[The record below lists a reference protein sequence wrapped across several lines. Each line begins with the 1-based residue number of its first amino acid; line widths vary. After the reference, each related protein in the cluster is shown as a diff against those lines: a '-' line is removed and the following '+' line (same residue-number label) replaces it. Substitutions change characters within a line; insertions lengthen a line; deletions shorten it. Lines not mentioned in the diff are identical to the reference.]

1 MFALAR
7 RLRSWLIGLVA
18 GDVEAQYVKTMP
30 PLVPEGVMRSWYVH
44 SAESLRGALEEVR
57 RERGVRVR
65 VWTGSQ
71 EDAESTYTKA
81 LGRSFFATERVRMVS
96 YLVDIL

>member
-1 MFALAR
+1 VGR
-7 RLRSWLIGLVA
+7 GWLMGFVA
-18 GDVEAQYVKTMP
+18 GDVEAQYVRTMP
-30 PLVPEGVMRSWYVH
+30 PLVPEGMVRSRYVH
-44 SAESLRGALEEVR
+44 SAEMLKGALEEVR
-57 RERGVRVR
+57 RERVVRVR